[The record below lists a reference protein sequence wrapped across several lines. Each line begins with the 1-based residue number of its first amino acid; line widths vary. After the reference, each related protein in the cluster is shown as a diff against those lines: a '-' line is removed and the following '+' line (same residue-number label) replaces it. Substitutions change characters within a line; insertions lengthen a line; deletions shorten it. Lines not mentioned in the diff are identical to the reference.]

1 MPCTT
6 ASLRSNMHS
15 RSSALKKREFIASS
29 HNAMKIILKEQF
41 YFCYK
46 LIILRKNDE
55 IEKDN
60 ETHIFNFFKKMMN
73 ERFSDDYQPVMTFS
87 LKLNATI
94 VNITKIEKN
103 IYLVRIQGL
112 KKWIA
117 PSEFYCTYCER
128 PRVISC
134 SISQLITVSFGLW
147 KISYFST
154 LNCNIIKYS
163 RWIWSYKSNHIQ
175 SKSQQD
181 RKVFFHKC
189 LRFYIYVV

>member
-1 MPCTT
+1 M
-6 ASLRSNMHS
+6 
-15 RSSALKKREFIASS
+15 
-29 HNAMKIILKEQF
+29 
-41 YFCYK
+41 
-46 LIILRKNDE
+46 RKNDE

-60 ETHIFNFFKKMMN
+60 ETHFFFEKIMN

-94 VNITKIEKN
+94 VNITKIEKKN

-134 SISQLITVSFGLW
+134 SISQLITVSFGL
-147 KISYFST
+147 
-154 LNCNIIKYS
+154 
-163 RWIWSYKSNHIQ
+163 
-175 SKSQQD
+175 
-181 RKVFFHKC
+181 
-189 LRFYIYVV
+189 